1 MANGEQQPQNVTQ
14 AATRVANSLIATLPP
29 AFVVLV
35 GLNVLFLAAVLWF
48 FNSQSEQRLMLA
60 GKIIDG
66 CSAVQAKL
74 IEHELRQ

>member
-1 MANGEQQPQNVTQ
+1 MANGEPQNVTQ

-48 FNSQSEQRLMLA
+48 FNAQSEQRLMLA